1 MNRLFKIAR
10 RRPHLVDF
18 YTPFIY
24 GVDTYRIKWATN
36 FDAAFTAII
45 NSSNVGFLDPAVNQQ
60 ALDVQPLGSMT
71 ATGGRAVRI
80 VFDPATYSIPDTS
93 SFWLQYVPVTGG
105 VEGTPSAPTLIL
117 PDSAN
122 KGVGDVT
129 IHGSAP
135 SAVNSAGALQLD
147 LPFLMQNIRIHNE
160 DGTNSLFVSTEQS
173 GPEQQLKPDTFPQ
186 WQSFYG
192 TTGSIWVRGGGGAVA
207 FSAVMTLAFPR

>member
-1 MNRLFKIAR
+1 MNRIFKIAR
-10 RRPHLVDF
+10 RRPHIVDF

-24 GVDTYRIKWATN
+24 GVDTYRIKWAQN
-36 FDAAFTAII
+36 FDGVFATII
-45 NSSNVGFLDPAVNQQ
+45 DSTNIGFIDSTINQNV
-60 ALDVQPLGSMT
+60 LDVQPLGSMT

-80 VFDPATYSIPDTS
+80 VFDPTTHSITDTS

-122 KGVGDVT
+122 KAVGDVT
-129 IHGSAP
+129 IHGNAP

-147 LPFLMQNIRIHNE
+147 FPFLMQNIRIHNE
-160 DGTNSLFVSTEQS
+160 DGTNPLFVSTEQS
-173 GPEQQLKPDTFPQ
+173 GHEQQLQSDSFPQ

-192 TTGSIWVRGGGGAVA
+192 TTGSIWVRGGGGIVA